1 VISLVLADV
10 PNESGITA
18 RAMQH
23 IVGATQHVVDFGKSS
38 RSLIRDNSPPMSAIS
53 AVAILTNLAQHTGI
67 FVPSAAVATRAFN
80 AKTRSARQY
89 RCEAPQAERPTVPSI
104 ARNERELERLG

>member
-23 IVGATQHVVDFGKSS
+23 IVGATQHIVDFGESP

-67 FVPSAAVATRAFN
+67 FVPSAAVAARAFN

-89 RCEAPQAERPTVPSI
+89 RCEATQAERPTDPSI
-104 ARNERELERLG
+104 ARDERALQRLG

>member
-23 IVGATQHVVDFGKSS
+23 IVGATQHIVDFGESP
-38 RSLIRDNSPPMSAIS
+38 RSLIRDNSPPMSASS
-53 AVAILTNLAQHTGI
+53 AVAILTNFG
-67 FVPSAAVATRAFN
+67 ATYRYFC
-80 AKTRSARQY
+80 TFGSRSR
-89 RCEAPQAERPTVPSI
+89 TSI
-104 ARNERELERLG
+104 

>member
-1 VISLVLADV
+1 
-10 PNESGITA
+10 
-18 RAMQH
+18 MQH

-38 RSLIRDNSPPMSAIS
+38 RSLIRDNSPPMSAIR

-67 FVPSAAVATRAFN
+67 FVPSAAVAARAFN

-89 RCEAPQAERPTVPSI
+89 RCEATQAERPTDPSI
-104 ARNERELERLG
+104 ARNDRELERLG